1 MSNIVQNRCRAGSLL
16 VLLWLL
22 SSLGAHAQQ
31 KVQVVTRT
39 LEQRWVCKPNTLVR
53 IRAEKATLRVQGWDK
68 PIVQVVLRLSARHP
82 DRAVAERDLAAAQ
95 YRLQE
100 GAAAINLVNF
110 FSLPAGAAAVQ
121 SDLRAEYTV
130 MMPAGNHLVA
140 ANTYGHTSLTEL
152 SGWQQ
157 LTQDFGQITLR
168 NLQGTTTITARY
180 ADLSATDLNATFT
193 CEANKSAV
201 QLLRVGGIATIHN
214 QYGSV
219 HAQPTADL
227 RKLIVDADR
236 TEVVV
241 SAPQPELF
249 TYQLS
254 VQQGTLLVPDTYP
267 PARHIAGGRATF
279 STPTASPRSVVHVST
294 TYAPLTLQTQELV
307 SQP

>member
-1 MSNIVQNRCRAGSLL
+1 MSNTVQNRCRAGVL

-22 SSLGAHAQQ
+22 SSLGAQAQQ

-39 LEQRWVCKPNTLVR
+39 LEQRWVCKPNTPVR

-95 YRLQE
+95 YRLQQNVS
-100 GAAAINLVNF
+100 AINLVNF
-110 FSLPAGAAAVQ
+110 FSLPAGAPAVQ

-140 ANTYGHTSLTEL
+140 ANTYGQTSLIDL
-152 SGWQQ
+152 YGWQQ
-157 LTQDFGQITLR
+157 LEQDFGKITLQ
-168 NLQGTTTITARY
+168 NLQGTVAITARY
-180 ADLSATDLNATFT
+180 ADMTASDVEANFT

-201 QLLRVGGIATIHN
+201 QLFRIGGTTVIHN

-227 RKLIVDADR
+227 RKLTVEADR

-241 SAPQPELF
+241 SAPQPEQF

-254 VQQGTLLVPDTYP
+254 VQQGTLQVPAVYQ
-267 PARHIAGGRATF
+267 ANQRSAGGRATL
-279 STPTASPRSVVHVST
+279 TTMATQLRPVVRVST
-294 TYAPLTLQTQELV
+294 SYAPLRLQTQEFV
-307 SQP
+307 FQP